1 MSAGG
6 GDVIVVH
13 VALHEAEWRGV
24 ESIGGKK
31 EGRMIDGLP

>member
-24 ESIGGKK
+24 AWRGVYWWK
-31 EGRMIDGLP
+31 EGRTDD